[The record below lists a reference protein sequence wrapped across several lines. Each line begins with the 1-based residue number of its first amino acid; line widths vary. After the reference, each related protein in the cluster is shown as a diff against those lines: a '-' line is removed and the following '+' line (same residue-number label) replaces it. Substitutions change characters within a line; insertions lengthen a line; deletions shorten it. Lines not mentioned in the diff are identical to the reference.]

1 MMSTPKDLGFYFPA
15 EWTKHESTWLSYPH
29 NENSWPGKIDT
40 IFPYYNTF
48 IKELSMVE
56 RVNININD
64 HNQQTKIENELRLLG
79 ANMQNIVFHLFKT
92 NDAWI
97 RDHGPAFIVNDK
109 TKQKAIVNWQY
120 NAWGGKYPYNLDN
133 LIPSLIAKHEGLK
146 VFNAD
151 IVMEGGSVDFNGQ
164 NDVLTTKSCLLNKN
178 RNPHLTQSKIEDYLR
193 NYYGVETIHWLE
205 EGLQGDDT
213 DGHIDD
219 LSRFVNPDTIVTMVS
234 QNKSSEDYSV
244 LEKNLK
250 ILKTLRLN
258 NGKQATI
265 VEIPLPKEVIYD
277 GQKLPASYANFYIAN
292 DIVIV
297 PVYNCSNDEVDLKML
312 QDCFADRKIIA
323 IDSTEIIW
331 GLGSFHCLS
340 QQEPLVK

>member
-1 MMSTPKDLGFYFPA
+1 MKSPKDLGFYFPA
-15 EWTKHESTWLSYPH
+15 EWSKHESTWLSYPH
-29 NENSWPGKIDT
+29 NENSWPGKIDA

-48 IKELSMVE
+48 IKELSKVE
-56 RVNININD
+56 KVNINVESQD
-64 HNQQTKIENELRLLG
+64 MQAKIENELRQIG
-79 ANMQNIVFHLFKT
+79 ANMPNIFFHLFKT

-97 RDHGPAFIVNDK
+97 RDHGPAFVVNDK
-109 TKQKAIVNWQY
+109 THQKAIVDWNY
-120 NAWGGKYPYNLDN
+120 NAWGGKYPYELDN
-133 LIPSLIAKHEGLK
+133 KIPSLIARYSSLNLFHAG
-146 VFNAD
+146 
-151 IVMEGGSVDFNGQ
+151 IVMEGGSVDFNSQ
-164 NDVLTTKSCLLNKN
+164 QDVLTTKSCLLNKN
-178 RNPHLTQSKIEDYLR
+178 RNPHLTQAEIEDKLR
-193 NYYGVETIHWLE
+193 AYYGVETIHWLE

-219 LSRFVNPDTIVTMVS
+219 LSRFVNNDTIVTMVAED
-234 QNKSSEDYSV
+234 KSSEDYQV
-244 LEKNLK
+244 LQKNLQ

-265 VEIPLPKEVIYD
+265 VEIPLPKEVIYQ

-297 PVYNCSNDEVDLKML
+297 PVYNCSNDEIALKIL
-312 QDCFADRKIIA
+312 QDCFPNRKIIA

-340 QQEPLVK
+340 QQEPLVE